1 MILMTHKFN
10 SLFVL
15 GIFLLFAMACSFS
28 TANLSE
34 LKFGKDKDATGAG
47 TTFNPTDEIFAV
59 TAVNN
64 ASGQHKVKFRLLF
77 DKVEGAQSGTVA
89 YKVEKETTVEDSRA
103 IWLNFSVPG
112 GFVPGSYKFETILT
126 GEDGKELDRK
136 TGSFT
141 ITGTTST
148 KTASTD
154 NKPSSDTQPN
164 STKDGDKDSED
175 K

>member
-1 MILMTHKFN
+1 MTHKFN
-10 SLFVL
+10 LLFVA
-15 GIFLLFAMACSFS
+15 GIFLFLSMACSFS

-34 LKFGKDKDATGAG
+34 LKFGKDKDASGAG

-64 ASGQHKVKFRLLF
+64 ASGQNKVKFRLLF
-77 DKVEGAQSGTVA
+77 DKVEGGQSGAVA
-89 YKVEKETTVEDSRA
+89 YKVEKETTVEGSRA

-112 GFVPGSYKFETILT
+112 GFVPGSYKFETVLM

-141 ITGTTST
+141 ITGTASN
-148 KTASTD
+148 KPASTD
-154 NKPSSDTQPN
+154 NKSSDDTKSN
-164 STKDGDKDSED
+164 STKDEDKDSED